1 VHTAKHFE
9 EKIWALLAI
18 ASSGIAMLSDA
29 VRPCHTS
36 HMEMSERCQTYL
48 YRHRKGACTR
58 IIYIKKQTLKPWVPK
73 WGISHDMQYAPIANI
88 NRYII
93 RYIYILLYIDIYSVY
108 TIYEYNMLSVGDYI
122 DC

>member
-58 IIYIKKQTLKPWVPK
+58 IIYIKKTNSEAMGAKMRD
-73 WGISHDMQYAPIANI
+73 ISWHAVCSNSQHK
-88 NRYII
+88 
-93 RYIYILLYIDIYSVY
+93 
-108 TIYEYNMLSVGDYI
+108 
-122 DC
+122 